1 MKITKKSSREL
12 HKMCGLKH
20 KKPKLKEFGV
30 KIHKH
35 WTSDTCDKISFV
47 IKAVDIVQ
55 AYKDAESYWQRL
67 KWTGTPRIEVD
78 EL

>member
-1 MKITKKSSREL
+1 MKITKKTSKEL
-12 HKMCGLKH
+12 HDMFELKH

-30 KIHKH
+30 KITKH
-35 WTSDTCDKISFV
+35 YVSENCDKINFV

-55 AYKDAESYWQRL
+55 AYKDAESQWQRL
-67 KWTGTPRIEVD
+67 KWNGTPRIEVD